1 MLEDVGGV
9 VSDVFGCVLDSGLV
23 PIFVYH
29 WLFLLLVS
37 LLFLPF
43 SLFPSFH
50 GSAFSSRRL
59 AAPGHYSL
67 VRLRFHARGSTAREV
82 TLNVYEVS
90 RSRDP
95 CLP

>member
-1 MLEDVGGV
+1 MGGV
-9 VSDVFGCVLDSGLV
+9 VSEVFGCVLDLGLV

-29 WLFLLLVS
+29 WLSSARVS
-37 LLFLPF
+37 PVS
-43 SLFPSFH
+43 SLFPFSFH

-59 AAPGHYSL
+59 AAPGHHSL
-67 VRLRFHARGSTAREV
+67 VRLRFHARGSTAIEV
-82 TLNVYEVS
+82 TLKVYEVS